1 MEENYAEGELGEVF
15 QNATPLALP
24 LVSRILQQVQ
34 SSSHDENDRS
44 AAMIQKCREQVNI
57 LAEDCASEE
66 VVEALSSVY
75 LRERV
80 ETDQTNAH
88 LSALL
93 QQQGIQDEEE
103 DEGFAINLNDNA
115 AIREGPLKPFEI
127 IALTTLMPKNAE
139 EAIVLIPSLSR
150 FDPEELYEKVVC
162 ILES

>member
-15 QNATPLALP
+15 QNATPLPLP
-24 LVSRILQQVQ
+24 LVSRILQQVL

-66 VVEALSSVY
+66 VVEALGSVH
-75 LRERV
+75 LRERA
-80 ETDQTNAH
+80 ESDQTNAH

-93 QQQGIQDEEE
+93 QQQGIQEEE
-103 DEGFAINLNDNA
+103 DEGFQLNLGGDTG
-115 AIREGPLKPFEI
+115 IRRGPLKPFEI
-127 IALTTLMPKNAE
+127 IALTTLMPKTAE
-139 EAIVLIPSLSR
+139 EAIVLVPSLSR
-150 FDPEELYEKVVC
+150 FDPEELYDKVVS